1 MSFKS
6 NLDSHVKTVYSCFG
20 GAVIAPLLEF
30 SNTWVKVFK
39 ENRRNAI
46 LIVLGLIL
54 LFVFSCFLS
63 FKILI
68 EPYYGNASFES
79 VPYSSN
85 ISGNDRSVGG
95 ISVDQDNADQGKRR
109 AVDTYL
115 TTYSSIFE
123 YVGDFF
129 NDYVGVTV
137 DPSGHSK
144 YSSGSVEF
152 IPSVSPSDKLSFS
165 TENFLYSTV
174 RYANILLAIVAPIL
188 VLLVVITGIEIL
200 MNQSNHNLFAK
211 LTSKMTRLVMSGAI
225 IFIITPLLLT
235 GSIMVTNLLN
245 GTILS
250 TGAKACGWESNQ
262 TDLKCFFKQTV
273 DSIKLAQGGG
283 QQVDV
288 AGWDIVGWAKV
299 QTNNFTGFFAIIPLV
314 IITLIMVILLFVV
327 LIQFVVRYL
336 QLYFLFII
344 YPIVSVFWFS
354 KETARY
360 YGEYWKQIITL
371 LLQQPV
377 FLLCFVIF
385 ADMSTALISDIT
397 KPANLLIFTIFLGF
411 LATVPATLTA
421 RIFGD
426 VWAMGENLNN
436 SNSRNFIAN
445 SIKSA
450 PGAIG
455 AFAMD
460 RLKSNKGGK
469 ASEASNGSASSK
481 SPSPSNNYSNVRLNT
496 GSSSDSSSSNIP
508 SQSNTASTSSSN
520 SNASSN
526 FLGNSSAKNMKD
538 KNLSWYQNRKA
549 DQQKRN
555 IV

>member
-6 NLDSHVKTVYSCFG
+6 NLDSHIKTVYSGFG
-20 GAVIAPLLEF
+20 GAVIAPVLEF
-30 SNTWVKVFK
+30 SKSWVEIFK
-39 ENRRNAI
+39 QNRRNAV

-54 LFVFSCFLS
+54 LFAFSCFLS

-68 EPYYGNASFES
+68 EPYYGNTTIES

-85 ISGNDRSVGG
+85 ISSNYRSIGG

-144 YSSGSVEF
+144 YAGGSVEF
-152 IPSVSPSDKLSFS
+152 IPTVSPSDKLTFS
-165 TENFLYSTV
+165 TENFLYSTA
-174 RYANILLAIVAPIL
+174 RYSGILLAIVAPVL
-188 VLLVVITGIEIL
+188 VLLVVITGIQIL
-200 MNQSNHNLFAK
+200 MNQSNHNLFAQ
-211 LTSKMTRLVMSGAI
+211 LTSKMTRLVMSGAM

-235 GSIMVTNLLN
+235 SSVMVTNLLN

-262 TDLKCFFKQTV
+262 TDLKCFFKETV
-273 DSIKLAQGGG
+273 DSIKLSQGGG
-283 QQVDV
+283 QQVDI

-354 KETARY
+354 KDTTRY

-385 ADMSTALISDIT
+385 ADMSTALIADIT

-426 VWAMGENLNN
+426 VWAMGENL
-436 SNSRNFIAN
+436 SNSSNQNFIAN
-445 SIKSA
+445 TIKSA
-450 PGAIG
+450 PSAIG
-455 AFAMD
+455 AYAMN
-460 RLKSNKGGK
+460 RFKGGNK
-469 ASEASNGSASSK
+469 LGANSGSVPQSTSSSSNE
-481 SPSPSNNYSNVRLNT
+481 YSNVRLDP
-496 GSSSDSSSSNIP
+496 SSSTSSQRAASSQPNTPASNSIA
-508 SQSNTASTSSSN
+508 STNTASNQPQISDS
-520 SNASSN
+520 
-526 FLGNSSAKNMKD
+526 GNNKD
-538 KNLSWYQNRKA
+538 KSQSWYQNRKV